1 MPGRRELAPR
11 AGVSLFSPP
20 MSAKGES
27 CFAAWDG
34 AFSTEE
40 LDRIVALG
48 DGLALRKAD
57 LFGAE
62 DKTGTAEAA
71 AIRVTRTAWINPGP
85 DTAWIFDRMQKVVV
99 ALNGANWQFDLHGF
113 SEAFQYTV
121 YHGSE
126 GGHYHWHVDQG
137 TVPPRKLSLSLQLS
151 EADAYEGCDLEFLP
165 GHAAETAPRGRG
177 AIIAFPSY
185 LLHRVTP
192 ITSGTRKSLVVW
204 VTGPKLR

>member
-1 MPGRRELAPR
+1 
-11 AGVSLFSPP
+11 

-27 CFAAWDG
+27 CFAAWEG
-34 AFSTEE
+34 AFTSEE
-40 LDRIVALG
+40 LDRIVAHG

-62 DKTGTAEAA
+62 EKTGTSEAEQ
-71 AIRVTRTAWINPGP
+71 IRITRTAWINPGAE
-85 DTAWIFDRMQKVVV
+85 TGWIFDRMQRVAM
-99 ALNGANWQFDLHGF
+99 ALNSNAWQFDLTGF

-121 YHGSE
+121 YHGTE
-126 GGHYHWHVDQG
+126 GGHYGWHVDQG
-137 TVPPRKLSLSLQLS
+137 TLPPRKLSLSLQLS

-165 GHAAETAPRGRG
+165 GHASETAPRGRG
-177 AIIAFPSY
+177 TVIAFPSY

-192 ITSGTRKSLVVW
+192 IRSGTRKSLVVW